1 MNRIIPRIGSI
12 IVSITVLLF
21 AIYMLIPFD
30 FGSYF
35 VCMFLPIG
43 YILMAV
49 GFLNESDPK
58 RKVTSITGVVFAGI
72 YATLIFIVYFA
83 QLTIVRTGQLG
94 EEASLILDFKK
105 GGLLFNYDLLGYG
118 IMALSTFFVGLSI
131 DAKTK
136 ADKWLK
142 NMLMIHGIFFLGC
155 LIMPM
160 TGIFKSMAGGSS
172 SMGGVVALE
181 IWCLYFL
188 PIGVLS
194 TIHFWEK
201 KKPLN

>member
-1 MNRIIPRIGSI
+1 
-12 IVSITVLLF
+12 
-21 AIYMLIPFD
+21 
-30 FGSYF
+30 
-35 VCMFLPIG
+35 
-43 YILMAV
+43 
-49 GFLNESDPK
+49 
-58 RKVTSITGVVFAGI
+58 
-72 YATLIFIVYFA
+72 
-83 QLTIVRTGQLG
+83 
-94 EEASLILDFKK
+94 LILDFKK

-142 NMLMIHGIFFLGC
+142 DMLMIHGIFFLGC

-172 SMGGVVALE
+172 SKGGVVALE

>member
-1 MNRIIPRIGSI
+1 M
-12 IVSITVLLF
+12 T
-21 AIYMLIPFD
+21 
-30 FGSYF
+30 
-35 VCMFLPIG
+35 
-43 YILMAV
+43 V

-160 TGIFKSMAGGSS
+160 TDIFKSMAGGSS
-172 SMGGVVALE
+172 SKGGVVALE